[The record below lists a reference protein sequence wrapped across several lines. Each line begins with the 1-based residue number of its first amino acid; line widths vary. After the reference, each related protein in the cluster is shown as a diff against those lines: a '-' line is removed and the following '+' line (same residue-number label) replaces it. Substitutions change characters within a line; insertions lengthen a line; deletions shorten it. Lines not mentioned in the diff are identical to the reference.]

1 MKKLLLS
8 IPTLLIVLIACK
20 SKEKKTDTSYFP
32 VLTVIKGQVNHVD
45 TSLYQI
51 MKFTPIDSVRTD
63 TEYIRRED
71 FRALAK
77 DFLEIPDITEP
88 VYQGRF
94 EESRILDKDLN
105 RVLITYI
112 PNDPSKELIQ
122 RQEVLVIPSEG
133 IGTMDN
139 VIVNYFSN
147 TRDSSVEKKMLW
159 KMNQYFQ
166 VTTIKQ
172 KPGMPETITT
182 TKVVWNEQGF
192 Q

>member
-1 MKKLLLS
+1 MKKLLLT
-8 IPTLLIVLIACK
+8 IPTLVIILIACK
-20 SKEKKTDTSYFP
+20 SKEKKEDAGYFP

-51 MKFTPIDSVRTD
+51 IKLTPIDSVRTD

-77 DFLEIPDITEP
+77 DFLEIPDITDP
-88 VYQGRF
+88 SFKGRF
-94 EESRILDKDLN
+94 EETRLLDRDLN

-112 PNDPSKELIQ
+112 PVDATKELIQ
-122 RQEVLVIPSEG
+122 REEVLVIPSEG

-139 VIVNYFSN
+139 LIINYVSN

-172 KPGMPETITT
+172 KPGMPETIST
-182 TKVVWNEQGF
+182 TKVIWGEQSD

>member
-182 TKVVWNEQGF
+182 TTF
-192 Q
+192 YADA